1 MLAKFIS
8 VRLGSHPKTRLERTL
23 ITLKKHRV
31 ESSNKYH
38 NDSRNPK
45 NNKSTRSPDRPT
57 IQEKRFLEA
66 FREWE
71 CVLQKNKPIPEGVL
85 YEHEYYGC

>member
-8 VRLGSHPKTRLERTL
+8 FRLGSHPQNKFERTL
-23 ITLKKHRV
+23 LAIKRNRI
-31 ESSNKYH
+31 ESRNKYH
-38 NDSRNPK
+38 NESSNPK

-57 IQEKRFLEA
+57 IQEKRFLES